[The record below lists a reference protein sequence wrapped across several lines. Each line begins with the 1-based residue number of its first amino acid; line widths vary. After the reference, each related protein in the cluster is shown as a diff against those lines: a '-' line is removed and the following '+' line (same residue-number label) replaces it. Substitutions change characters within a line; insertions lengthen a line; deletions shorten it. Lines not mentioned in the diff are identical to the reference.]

1 MMNLCTTYSNKY
13 YLSFLIFT
21 LFVAVLGAG
30 FSAQAYEYPYKLP
43 RLEKGDVKYATPEE
57 TYAANIS
64 ALLSHDLDWYYET
77 LTVATAAEDKELYQ
91 KAGIDPEKKFNL
103 VDAEEEIFVLDKKA
117 YRTGILLIMMSRSP
131 DGLIMRG
138 SVTLVQVDG
147 QWKIT
152 SEFGHDPELDKY
164 NDMVLPEK

>member
-1 MMNLCTTYSNKY
+1 MKFCTTYSNKY
-13 YLSFLIFT
+13 CLPFLIFN
-21 LFVAVLGAG
+21 LLAVVLGAG

-77 LTVATAAEDKELYQ
+77 LTVATAAEDRELFQ
-91 KAGIDPEKKFNL
+91 KSGIEPEKKFDL
-103 VDAEEEIFVLDKKA
+103 VDADEEIFVLEKKP
-117 YRTGILLIMMSRSP
+117 YKTGILLIMMSRRP
-131 DGLIMRG
+131 DGFVMRG
-138 SVTLVQVDG
+138 SVTLVQVEG

-164 NDMVLPEK
+164 DDMVLPEQ